1 MRSDELQVAEAMEK
15 QDTRQRN
22 EEMKEYLRKQMES
35 RHKKAEDE
43 FKANLEEAARTQAL
57 LDQQEK
63 GFYSYA
69 EQAVK
74 EWQQKGK
81 NVTPLILELKNYKK
95 KVFWSYTTHYT

>member
-1 MRSDELQVAEAMEK
+1 MRSDELQIAETMEK
-15 QDTRQRN
+15 QETRQRN
-22 EEMKEYLRKQMES
+22 EEMKEYLRKQMEM

-95 KVFWSYTTHYT
+95 KVF

>member
-1 MRSDELQVAEAMEK
+1 MEK
-15 QDTRQRN
+15 QETRQRN
-22 EEMKEYLRKQMES
+22 DEMKEYLHKQMEQ

-43 FKANLEEAARTQAL
+43 FKAKLEEAANTQAL

-81 NVTPLILELKNYKK
+81 NITPLILELKNYKK
-95 KVFWSYTTHYT
+95 KVF